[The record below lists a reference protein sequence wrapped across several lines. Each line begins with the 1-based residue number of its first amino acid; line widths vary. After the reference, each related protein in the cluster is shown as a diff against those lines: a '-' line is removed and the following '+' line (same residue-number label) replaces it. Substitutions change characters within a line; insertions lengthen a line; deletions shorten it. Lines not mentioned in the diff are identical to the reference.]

1 MGIKILT
8 TGGRREVRSYGSSAT
23 VLCLSYGDCDIC
35 SFQAVP
41 SGKKAQWLST
51 R

>member
-8 TGGRREVRSYGSSAT
+8 TGGEREVRSHGSSAAA
-23 VLCLSYGDCDIC
+23 LWLSYSDCDIC

-41 SGKKAQWLST
+41 SGKKAQRLST